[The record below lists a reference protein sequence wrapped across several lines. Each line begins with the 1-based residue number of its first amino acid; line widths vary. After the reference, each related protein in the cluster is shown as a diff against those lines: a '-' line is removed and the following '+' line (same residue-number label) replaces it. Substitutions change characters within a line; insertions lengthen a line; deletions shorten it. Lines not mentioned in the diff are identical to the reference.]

1 MMDPTYRAF
10 AEFAQS
16 FGLVAFVLAF
26 AGIVA
31 YALWPANGRKFDR
44 AARQP
49 LNEE

>member
-1 MMDPTYRAF
+1 MDPTYRAL

-16 FGLVAFVLAF
+16 FGLVAFVVAF
-26 AGIVA
+26 LCIVA
-31 YALWPANGRKFDR
+31 YALWPGNGRMFDR